1 MGACVVSAS
10 LLREAAAKMRESVSA
25 VRDSRA
31 HCPGEKH
38 GGPNA
43 RYSWVFMSHAFAA
56 HAPGDAADPDLK
68 EVWDADAKHLDP
80 WQNLDLTLAVADLLD
95 QTARDWQLVE
105 DGVVWSRSI
114 FFDATK
120 VRALAVARAYLGAT

>member
-1 MGACVVSAS
+1 MSAS
-10 LLREAAAKMRESVSA
+10 LLREAAALMRESVSA
-25 VRDSRA
+25 VRDARA

-68 EVWDADAKHLDP
+68 EVWDADAKHLDR
-80 WQNLDLTLAVADLLD
+80 WQNLDLTLAVADWLEHEAD
-95 QTARDWQLVE
+95 HFDMDDTT
-105 DGVVWSRSI
+105 RS
-114 FFDATK
+114 
-120 VRALAVARAYLGAT
+120 RALAVARTYLGESA